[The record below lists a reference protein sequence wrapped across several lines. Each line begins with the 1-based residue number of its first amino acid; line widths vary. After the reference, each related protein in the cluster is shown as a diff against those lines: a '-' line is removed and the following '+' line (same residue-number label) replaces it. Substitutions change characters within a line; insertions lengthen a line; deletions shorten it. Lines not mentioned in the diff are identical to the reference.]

1 MENANALIDI
11 YEPADAAWPTGVSTV
26 AEIIAAND
34 GDDIVVD
41 ALNQAVTR
49 GVATLDLGAGGT
61 VRFVKATIEQVV
73 WEVWFYDDTDEYVG
87 AHTEQFET
95 EKAAKAWAKANRRA
109 HQGWSLTPVTALKV
123 SEVIGRGNR

>member
-26 AEIIAAND
+26 AEIIAANE
-34 GDDIVVD
+34 GDDDVAK
-41 ALNQAVTR
+41 ALTEAITR

-73 WEVWFYDDTDEYVG
+73 WEVWFYDGPDYVG
-87 AHTEQFET
+87 AHTEQFDN
-95 EKAAKAWAKANRRA
+95 EKQAKAWAKANRAA
-109 HQGWSLTPVTALKV
+109 HPGWTLVPTTALKV
-123 SEVIGRGNR
+123 SEVIGRGDR